1 MNKKKNENVMEKQ
14 EKETY
19 TSQFVNQDEK
29 QISFSGIEVGVSTI
43 LIYIEHFIFYFF
55 N

>member
-1 MNKKKNENVMEKQ
+1 MNKKKMKYMESR
-14 EKETY
+14 

-43 LIYIEHFIFYFF
+43 LTYREDFIFYFF